1 MPSND
6 FQIISVLLL
15 NYFKGLHEADTQLL
29 ANITSEQLVLY
40 SPDLRRSRDEWFA
53 AITSRSVP
61 LQLGDAFEY
70 KVLSLDIV
78 GSQAMAK
85 LACPLLG
92 HNYIDFIGLLKEHG
106 QWKIISK
113 MYCDTDTD
121 TNSK

>member
-1 MPSND
+1 MPVDD
-6 FQIISVLLL
+6 FQTVNTILL
-15 NYFKGLHEADTQLL
+15 NYFKGLHEADTKLL
-29 ANITSEQLVLY
+29 AKICSEQLVLY

-61 LQLGDAFEY
+61 LHLGDVFEY

-106 QWKIISK
+106 RWKIISK
-113 MYCDTDTD
+113 MYCDT
-121 TNSK
+121 NPE